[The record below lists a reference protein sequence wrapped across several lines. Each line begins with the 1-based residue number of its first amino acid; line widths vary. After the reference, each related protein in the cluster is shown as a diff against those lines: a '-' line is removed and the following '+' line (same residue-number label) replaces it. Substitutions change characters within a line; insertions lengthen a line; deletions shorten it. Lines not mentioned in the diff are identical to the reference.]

1 MIELQELGSTAFM
14 EPYCM
19 KALDLLFW
27 CILSPKTFIGVYLHV
42 KLENLRVNRALE
54 TQIYEWHELDSSKI
68 EYIVFACDRLGESF
82 IGLGESSHESPSFP
96 PFRVC
101 GVE

>member
-1 MIELQELGSTAFM
+1 M

-27 CILSPKTFIGVYLHV
+27 CILSPKTLMGVYLHV
-42 KLENLRVNRALE
+42 KLETLRVNQALE
-54 TQIYEWHELDSSKI
+54 TQIYEWHELDPSRI
-68 EYIVFACDRLGESF
+68 ACIVFACGRLGES
-82 IGLGESSHESPSFP
+82 SRESPSFP

>member
-1 MIELQELGSTAFM
+1 
-14 EPYCM
+14 M

-27 CILSPKTFIGVYLHV
+27 CILSPKTFIGDYLHV
-42 KLENLRVNRALE
+42 KLETLRVIHALE

-68 EYIVFACDRLGESF
+68 EYIVFACERLGESF
-82 IGLGESSHESPSFP
+82 IGLGESSRESPSFP